1 MLLSSDQF
9 DILVKI
15 INSALTDNKSA
26 IALLPV
32 STIMYRVSEGGM
44 EGGRVAWPPGEGE
57 RDGGSQSVSEGG
69 REGGRDGMDAWV
81 SEAGRG

>member
-44 EGGRVAWPPGEGE
+44 EGGREG
-57 RDGGSQSVSEGG
+57 GMASGGG
-69 REGGRDGMDAWV
+69 REGWRKSV
-81 SEAGRG
+81 SQ